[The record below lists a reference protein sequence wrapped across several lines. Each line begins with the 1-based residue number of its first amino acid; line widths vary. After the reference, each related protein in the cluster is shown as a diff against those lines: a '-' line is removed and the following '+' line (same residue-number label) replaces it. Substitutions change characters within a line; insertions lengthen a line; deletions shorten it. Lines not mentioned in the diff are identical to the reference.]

1 MSEDFELI
9 RCEDKLR
16 SFSYPV
22 DNTTEQ
28 GRKGGFFL
36 GNKDFW
42 HNGMHFLTTDPIKA
56 IADGEIIAYRVSES
70 YKSKDFD
77 IEKIEIPEILV
88 SHAMAN
94 PYLRFLFESCFTL
107 INGVYKL
114 KNDPTDKDKEQAL
127 HSLGKLYSDSFVL
140 MKHSLKNSDK
150 KEMEFF
156 SLYNHLTPSK
166 NIALKE
172 KINLFYY
179 ETTIKLKNISPY
191 NTVDVLVINKNADST
206 INSIAVETI
215 PSETT
220 YEAVKEE
227 DYIVVRRK
235 LNEEKKYY
243 SIVCK
248 SFYENCQKHSGVK
261 ASISHIPCEA
271 ATKYDD
277 DCCLIKWTMNGTEKT
292 GIIKKDSIR
301 QDEFKET
308 KRKLLYFEEKNNKEN
323 YLPADYAQSEANKI
337 AIYNNKNR
345 GKRNVMAVVDKDT
358 EFTVRN
364 TKDLIGYLSM
374 APDMTM
380 FNTGIEISYND
391 GGAEKTGFVFLDFN
405 HHMESNGTDMAAV
418 KSFGEEAKKKL
429 QTLGSSESIDIGG
442 FLEITCKVEKDKIV
456 QPKNKEIQKDTIIGY
471 SGYCCD
477 CKDENENEKIETIP
491 RPIHFETF
499 VETDKLQFMDFE
511 KQDGVLYPAY
521 CKVKEAVEL
530 HGGELKAE
538 TKQKD
543 ISSLLQRLYP
553 NDSDAQNSDAVSDV
567 CLEVIAT
574 GGLAEG
580 EVFYEVKIIGKIIP
594 FDLEEYVLRCDI
606 EWNEEGDVY
615 FTTEEKTVRL
625 HRFNPEATEPG
636 ESPERTS
643 RIVPTGKEIKLH
655 PDFFYLE
662 STRFSDQEDKLN
674 TRHSTWEQLGI
685 VSIPNPGELNLSPDE
700 KAKRLRRPEFYYE
713 KTCSDEAFY
722 VSASTLS
729 QFTQRTHKNK
739 THIYI
744 FRENKLPKT
753 EILEKPEGT
762 IWTEGPMTVSSGCYV
777 YNYTTIKEYPSFDD
791 NNSVKT
797 EWRQI
802 EEGGKKYYCDDKLIE
817 HSTSAANIELVYYD
831 EWRRFF
837 KEIELAGFGRY
848 RCKKAN
854 RPKLFDALGIAGDA
868 EKAVCESLTDD
879 DLTYNLYFENE
890 TEWKR
895 DDGKMEELR
904 KIAARSQTELQS
916 EAKDF
921 DIFKDISRLFNRRA
935 TRFVYFQPCAFLNH
949 LDKVVTPPEF
959 NPYAGKRY
967 KDIYKDNK
975 IPKICGNNITE
986 TGDSV
991 VKDNPGFAPVFKKGS
1006 WGDSNPNNDGFSC
1019 VTGFFNE
1026 DYINVKRGNGKT
1038 YKENGYSIFTHEGV
1052 DFRGEEGTE
1061 IKSFIYGKVLAYG
1074 EINFYGRAVFIA
1086 NKDSSGIFLLGHLK
1100 DYNKTVLDSGQVS
1113 PGDVVGYVGTSGPD
1127 DGNGNI
1133 DGKYAAHLHVTYFQV
1148 ENSDDVK
1155 NDVVEKENKAVLAI
1169 WEKYSTFRRMNPF
1182 DHSSEKKPN
1191 A

>member
-1 MSEDFELI
+1 M
-9 RCEDKLR
+9 
-16 SFSYPV
+16 
-22 DNTTEQ
+22 
-28 GRKGGFFL
+28 
-36 GNKDFW
+36 
-42 HNGMHFLTTDPIKA
+42 
-56 IADGEIIAYRVSES
+56 
-70 YKSKDFD
+70 
-77 IEKIEIPEILV
+77 
-88 SHAMAN
+88 
-94 PYLRFLFESCFTL
+94 
-107 INGVYKL
+107 
-114 KNDPTDKDKEQAL
+114 
-127 HSLGKLYSDSFVL
+127 
-140 MKHSLKNSDK
+140 
-150 KEMEFF
+150 
-156 SLYNHLTPSK
+156 
-166 NIALKE
+166 
-172 KINLFYY
+172 
-179 ETTIKLKNISPY
+179 
-191 NTVDVLVINKNADST
+191 
-206 INSIAVETI
+206 
-215 PSETT
+215 
-220 YEAVKEE
+220 KEE

-429 QTLGSSESIDIGG
+429 QTLGSSESIDVGG

-904 KIAARSQTELQS
+904 KIAACSQTELQS

-959 NPYAGKRY
+959 NPYIINGENYRCNPRLGSG
-967 KDIYKDNK
+967 D
-975 IPKICGNNITE
+975 PKYEFKTN
-986 TGDSV
+986 V
-991 VKDNPGFAPVFKKGS
+991 GFATAVTSLTK
-1006 WGDSNPNNDGFSC
+1006 DGKFLEKLKA
-1019 VTGFFNE
+1019 N
-1026 DYINVKRGNGKT
+1026 INGIT
-1038 YKENGYSIFTHEGV
+1038 YYFATLNCPYGYSHSYFEKNRNHAGIDFPGWTTGV
-1052 DFRGEEGTE
+1052 PHAP
-1061 IKSFIYGKVLAYG
+1061 IISFIYGTVWGIKWEQSYG
-1074 EINFYGRAVFIA
+1074 NILLI
-1086 NKDSSGIFLLGHLK
+1086 KDNNSDFLFLL
-1100 DYNKTVLDSGQVS
+1100 
-1113 PGDVVGYVGTSGPD
+1113 
-1127 DGNGNI
+1127 
-1133 DGKYAAHLHVTYFQV
+1133 AHLEKINVDTGATIRPEQIV
-1148 ENSDDVK
+1148 ALAGSTGVGGGGTPENVHLHLEVFNVRGKSKESVIDEESDK
-1155 NDVVEKENKAVLAI
+1155 I
-1169 WEKYSTFRRMNPF
+1169 WNNSF
-1182 DHSSEKKPN
+1182 DRWN
-1191 A
+1191 ARKDPLNNMK